1 VGRARRQPL
10 LAEARSSRRFS
21 GQALCGADPK
31 PRSVGPLAGKSPDR
45 RVIPA
50 HGAGFSSHARMR
62 LSGAAPQSLLMA
74 RWRLPAS
81 APEAI
86 VSESGR
92 FKARRLVLQIGGQV
106 GLRKALD
113 IGASFAALMVT
124 GAITLALKDM
134 QRGIGHAL
142 S

>member
-1 VGRARRQPL
+1 
-10 LAEARSSRRFS
+10 
-21 GQALCGADPK
+21 
-31 PRSVGPLAGKSPDR
+31 
-45 RVIPA
+45 VIPA
-50 HGAGFSSHARMR
+50 HGAGFSSHACMR

-74 RWRLPAS
+74 RWRLPA

-86 VSESGR
+86 VPESGR

-124 GAITLALKDM
+124 GAITWPSRICSGVKTPRSA
-134 QRGIGHAL
+134 GG

>member
-1 VGRARRQPL
+1 
-10 LAEARSSRRFS
+10 
-21 GQALCGADPK
+21 
-31 PRSVGPLAGKSPDR
+31 
-45 RVIPA
+45 
-50 HGAGFSSHARMR
+50 MR

-124 GAITLALKDM
+124 GAITWPSRICSGVKDPSKRWRELNDPKKVFKTRVDLLAT
-134 QRGIGHAL
+134 AL
-142 S
+142 A

>member
-1 VGRARRQPL
+1 
-10 LAEARSSRRFS
+10 
-21 GQALCGADPK
+21 
-31 PRSVGPLAGKSPDR
+31 
-45 RVIPA
+45 VIPA
-50 HGAGFSSHARMR
+50 HGAGFSSHACMR

-74 RWRLPAS
+74 RWRLPA

-86 VSESGR
+86 VPESGR

-124 GAITLALKDM
+124 GAITWPSRICSGVKDPSKRWRELNDPKKVFKTRVDLLAT
-134 QRGIGHAL
+134 AL
-142 S
+142 A

>member
-1 VGRARRQPL
+1 
-10 LAEARSSRRFS
+10 
-21 GQALCGADPK
+21 
-31 PRSVGPLAGKSPDR
+31 
-45 RVIPA
+45 
-50 HGAGFSSHARMR
+50 MR
-62 LSGAAPQSLLMA
+62 LSAAAPQSLLMA

-124 GAITLALKDM
+124 GAITWPSRICSGVKTPRCA
-134 QRGIGHAL
+134 GG